1 MQPHTLSH
9 QPYDVM
15 LHGVPHAKG
24 FTALRLADAHHQ
36 SINVGDLVH
45 MSGHNTFM
53 DRQKFR
59 VVAKMDHPDIA
70 SAVSSI
76 QHSNLSA
83 RDKIQL
89 ANNFRGIHGA
99 HVGAEAVGS
108 HPVVALHLEP
118 HPGPSGYNRPPGAL

>member
-1 MQPHTLSH
+1 MQPHTLEHHS
-9 QPYDVM
+9 YDVM
-15 LHGVPHAKG
+15 MHGIPHAKG

-36 SINVGDLVH
+36 NINVGDLVH

-76 QHSNLSA
+76 NHSNLSA

-89 ANNFRGIHGA
+89 ANSFRDVHGPHA
-99 HVGAEAVGS
+99 DS
-108 HPVVALHLEP
+108 HPVVAMHLEP
-118 HPGPSGYNRPPGAL
+118 HPGPSVFNRAPGGL